1 MKTAVYRSS
10 LLSLSSLLLPLSIYA
25 VPRVTETLVLSEG
38 WNAVYIECT
47 PTNATCEAFFRDT
60 PVISAAAFR
69 SGVYSETAQYD
80 ESGNEKLQAE
90 LPYLQWNRG
99 EESASALQSI
109 IGGNTFLLFATNSAN
124 ITFEGVPAVPKMT
137 WHKVSSSESVESF
150 NMAGVSTAQET
161 IPIKDYFGEGPFGMS
176 SSGRAIYSIY
186 GTNPDR
192 PEIKDAEHGGFG
204 RLTPIA
210 RGKAYA
216 LTSTSSCDWPGVI
229 GVMGDSVSFYNG
241 DNYASIKVMN
251 CGTTNHTFRFT
262 MVSSKSVSGEEP
274 PPISRRLPRV
284 DAISEPGYTNVDVS
298 VAWDVQLKAGEV
310 TEQIF
315 SIDRSKVDA
324 STEYGAILVI
334 EDLGPSKMRVR
345 LPIYVAPV
353 SASAVAY
360 PTGLWVGQIA
370 LTQVSGIDD
379 TNAIPVQAGGQ
390 MKMSVM
396 MHVDTN
402 GVCRLLQRVAA
413 GVDTNGTARLFRELA
428 DVPADVEGARRFST
442 VMMSVDTP
450 VVAAAE
456 GSAFGDDADFSWTI
470 APTARDNPFRHAWH
484 PDHDGKTADYKG
496 PAPSG
501 DDFANY
507 ANPVKPE
514 LWSISNR
521 LVFSW
526 HEQGNRDLPANFQ
539 YSANETTSGI
549 VTWEVTGLVANGP
562 IKSAGTFTLKRVFK
576 AKELEP

>member
-80 ESGNEKLQAE
+80 ESGNEKLQVE

-450 VVAAAE
+450 VVAAAD

-576 AKELEP
+576 AKELE

>member
-80 ESGNEKLQAE
+80 ESGNEKLQVE

-576 AKELEP
+576 AKELE